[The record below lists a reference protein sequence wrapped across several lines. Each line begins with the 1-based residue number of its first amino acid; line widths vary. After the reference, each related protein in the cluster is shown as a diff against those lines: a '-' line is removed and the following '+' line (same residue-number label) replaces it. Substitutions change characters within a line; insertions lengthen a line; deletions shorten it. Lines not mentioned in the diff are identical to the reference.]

1 MNPLLQIKNLSVSFS
16 NVLAVDDVN
25 ISIPTGKLVALVG
38 ESGSG
43 KSLTALS
50 ILRLLP
56 GIASAKGEII
66 FSAEGSPS
74 VNLLN
79 QPQKLLE
86 QIRGNKI
93 AMIFQEPM
101 TSLNPVQTCGAQ
113 VMESLQKH
121 LFLKKAVAKKEAI
134 KLFRQVLIPNPEA
147 AVSLYPHE
155 LSGGQKQ
162 RVMIAM
168 AISCNP
174 ALLIADE
181 PTTALDAS
189 VQKSIVAL
197 LKDLQKTMG
206 LSILFIT
213 HDLNLV
219 ADTADEILVMYKG
232 QVVEQ
237 GLAKNILVNPTH
249 PYTKA
254 LLACSPTPAQRGKK
268 LPVINQLLADAA
280 ITKPTILK
288 EAVEHGPSHAV
299 VSVRNLNVAYRRNR
313 NLFGLGKSP
322 KISAVNNVS
331 FDVVNNEILGLVGES
346 GCGKT
351 SLGRAMMQLIP
362 YEGEVTINGQNLSNL
377 KVNALMKARRAFQT
391 VFQDPYSSLNPRMSI
406 GQAIAE
412 PMKVHRIQQKD
423 ITEKVIHL
431 LEKVGL
437 SADQYKRYP
446 HQFSGGQRQRICI
459 ARALALNPSF
469 IIFDE
474 SVSALDVSVQAQIL
488 NLINELKNDLNFSAL
503 FIAHDLRVVHY
514 ISNRIMV
521 MQNGSIVETGEA
533 NEVFFNA
540 KHPYTKQLLSAMAGA
555 SIKF

>member
-1 MNPLLQIKNLSVSFS
+1 MNPLLQIKNLSVSFD

-56 GIASAKGEII
+56 SIASAKGEII
-66 FSAEGSPS
+66 FSVEGSPS

-121 LFLKKAVAKKEAI
+121 LFLKKADAKKEAI
-134 KLFRQVLIPNPEA
+134 KLFKQVLIPNPEA

-254 LLACSPTPAQRGKK
+254 LLACSPTPSQKGKK

-280 ITKPTILK
+280 ILKPTILK
-288 EAVEHGPSHAV
+288 EAVEHGPAHAV

-313 NLFGLGKSP
+313 NLFGLGKSS

-362 YEGEVTINGQNLSNL
+362 YDGEVTINGQNLSNL

-406 GQAIAE
+406 GLAIAE
-412 PMKVHRIQQKD
+412 PMKVHSILEKD

-521 MQNGSIVETGEA
+521 MQNGSIVETGDA

-555 SIKF
+555 SINF